1 MKLVV
6 IRHGPAGD
14 RAEWDAEGR
23 DDRLRPLTSDG
34 KKQMRRVATGLA
46 TLVPSIDVLATS
58 PLVRAEQS
66 ADIIAEQYRT
76 DVVTLDALAPD
87 SAPEKTVEWLRA
99 LEAEE
104 TVALVG
110 HEPHLSTLVGYL
122 LTGKRI
128 SFIDLKKAGVAL
140 LELPDPPQSATGA
153 LEGLLTPRVLRR
165 LGE

>member
-1 MKLVV
+1 MKLVL

-14 RAEWDAEGR
+14 RDTWEAEGH

-34 KKQMRRVATGLA
+34 KKQMRRVAAGLA
-46 TLVPSIDVLATS
+46 TLVPSIDILATS

-66 ADIIAEQYRT
+66 AEIIAEQYRI
-76 DVVTLDALAPD
+76 DLVTLDTLEPD
-87 SAPEKTVEWLRA
+87 SAPEKSVEWLRA

-122 LTGKRI
+122 LTGKRV
-128 SFIDLKKAGVAL
+128 SFIDLKKGGVAL
-140 LELPDPPQSATGA
+140 VDLPDPPQSGTGT
-153 LEGLLTPRVLRR
+153 LEGLFTPRVLRR

>member
-1 MKLVV
+1 VKLVV

-14 RAEWDAEGR
+14 RATWEAEGR
-23 DDRLRPLTSDG
+23 DDRLRPLTPEG
-34 KKQMRRVATGLA
+34 KKQMRRVAAGLA
-46 TLVPSIDVLATS
+46 TLVPSIDILATS

-66 ADIIAEQYRT
+66 AEIIAEQYRT
-76 DVVTLDALAPD
+76 DLITLDVLAPD
-87 SAPEKTVEWLRA
+87 SVPEMTVEWLRN

-110 HEPHLSTLVGYL
+110 HEPHLGTLAGYL

-140 LELPDPPQSATGA
+140 LDLPDPPQSGSGA
-153 LEGLLTPRVLRR
+153 LEGLLTPRMLRR